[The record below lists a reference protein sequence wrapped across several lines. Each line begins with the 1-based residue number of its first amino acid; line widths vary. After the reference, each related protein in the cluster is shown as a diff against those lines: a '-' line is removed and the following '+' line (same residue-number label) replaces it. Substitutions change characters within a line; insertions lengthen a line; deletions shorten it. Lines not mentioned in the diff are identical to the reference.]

1 MKIIIEE
8 HTITMYETVYLVY
21 ANNKKYYISKRIFN
35 MLKQF
40 YFKTPRT
47 HRYEMVEEVS
57 RNRYSYD
64 LSATAQKEF
73 VVQYKVLH
81 TKVQALIKE
90 GFTTEQIKQKINR
103 L

>member
-8 HTITMYETVYLVY
+8 HPVAMYETIYLVY

-40 YFKTPRT
+40 YFETPRT

-73 VVQYKVLH
+73 VIQFKVLH
-81 TKVQALIKE
+81 AKVQELIKQ
-90 GFTTEQIKQKINR
+90 GFTKEQIQQKI
-103 L
+103 